1 MLVEDIRLLQLLKS
15 QQKRKIERK
24 RKYRT
29 IKIFITIMAKLLG
42 FRYVHPRHMNQRDCG
57 DEGQQIQNPV
67 SQNQVYIL
75 APCSNEK
82 IDSFLLL
89 LLDNPDLLVRKGLT
103 SDATYRVLTLLM
115 HAQTNQPGGSHTL
128 C

>member
-1 MLVEDIRLLQLLKS
+1 MN
-15 QQKRKIERK
+15 
-24 RKYRT
+24 YY
-29 IKIFITIMAKLLG
+29 ITTVIWPLYA
-42 FRYVHPRHMNQRDCG
+42 MN
-57 DEGQQIQNPV
+57 
-67 SQNQVYIL
+67 SH
-75 APCSNEK
+75 
-82 IDSFLLL
+82 FLLL